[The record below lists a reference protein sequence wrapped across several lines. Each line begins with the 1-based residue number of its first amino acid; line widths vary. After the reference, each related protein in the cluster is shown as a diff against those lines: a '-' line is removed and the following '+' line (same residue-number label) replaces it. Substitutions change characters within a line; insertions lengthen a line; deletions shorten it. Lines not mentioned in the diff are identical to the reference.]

1 MYDNEVSLKYIS
13 FENIIIDILKQICN
27 KTNKKIY
34 TSQDVDKHF
43 LSNKM
48 QYFDGFAPNGIF
60 DNLPTFIEIKYSTD
74 KRKIKGLISNYIQ
87 RLKKYLNFY
96 DGVKLVIIVPVD
108 DFNEQDINNNIEGLE
123 IEVWNKQKI
132 VKMLYNYPID
142 LLALQYANIDFL
154 SYEFFEKLAITHFK
168 EKNETLKSELRNAI
182 SDFGV
187 TLVLGT
193 GVSIDFKALS
203 WDNLVERLYASL
215 PSEKIFK
222 SKDES
227 LKKIGNDRL
236 SISEYA
242 KQNIDSKTYV
252 NIVYDAL
259 YNKYS
264 SKMSKKGFTLIEV
277 VNIIS
282 KRNKKNKK
290 SKVNKVITYNYDN
303 FLEILLDESK
313 IEFNSLICGEDFLNS
328 FVPIYHVH
336 GFLPYKSK
344 VKERV
349 DFLKNIVL
357 TEDDYFK
364 LYNNSSHWQVAI
376 QLESFKDDICLF
388 VGNSITD
395 FNEKKL
401 LNYTIQKG
409 KKHYAIFHKENL
421 SIADLSRISAYY
433 MATCNVGIIWVD
445 NIADIAGVLRTL

>member
-1 MYDNEVSLKYIS
+1 
-13 FENIIIDILKQICN
+13 
-27 KTNKKIY
+27 
-34 TSQDVDKHF
+34 
-43 LSNKM
+43 M

-242 KQNIDSKTYV
+242 KQN
-252 NIVYDAL
+252 
-259 YNKYS
+259 
-264 SKMSKKGFTLIEV
+264 
-277 VNIIS
+277 
-282 KRNKKNKK
+282 
-290 SKVNKVITYNYDN
+290 
-303 FLEILLDESK
+303 
-313 IEFNSLICGEDFLNS
+313 FN
-328 FVPIYHVH
+328 
-336 GFLPYKSK
+336 
-344 VKERV
+344 
-349 DFLKNIVL
+349 
-357 TEDDYFK
+357 
-364 LYNNSSHWQVAI
+364 
-376 QLESFKDDICLF
+376 
-388 VGNSITD
+388 
-395 FNEKKL
+395 
-401 LNYTIQKG
+401 
-409 KKHYAIFHKENL
+409 
-421 SIADLSRISAYY
+421 
-433 MATCNVGIIWVD
+433 
-445 NIADIAGVLRTL
+445 

>member
-1 MYDNEVSLKYIS
+1 
-13 FENIIIDILKQICN
+13 
-27 KTNKKIY
+27 
-34 TSQDVDKHF
+34 
-43 LSNKM
+43 
-48 QYFDGFAPNGIF
+48 
-60 DNLPTFIEIKYSTD
+60 
-74 KRKIKGLISNYIQ
+74 
-87 RLKKYLNFY
+87 
-96 DGVKLVIIVPVD
+96 
-108 DFNEQDINNNIEGLE
+108 
-123 IEVWNKQKI
+123 
-132 VKMLYNYPID
+132 MLYNYPID

-277 VNIIS
+277 VNMIS
-282 KRNKKNKK
+282 KRNKKIKK
-290 SKVNKVITYNYDN
+290 AK
-303 FLEILLDESK
+303 
-313 IEFNSLICGEDFLNS
+313 
-328 FVPIYHVH
+328 
-336 GFLPYKSK
+336 
-344 VKERV
+344 
-349 DFLKNIVL
+349 
-357 TEDDYFK
+357 
-364 LYNNSSHWQVAI
+364 
-376 QLESFKDDICLF
+376 
-388 VGNSITD
+388 
-395 FNEKKL
+395 
-401 LNYTIQKG
+401 
-409 KKHYAIFHKENL
+409 
-421 SIADLSRISAYY
+421 
-433 MATCNVGIIWVD
+433 
-445 NIADIAGVLRTL
+445 